1 MSMQI
6 LNWQPRHTHLNQTK
20 IKNTHEPK
28 SSNQKKNRQNSKDP
42 EKLTTEI
49 DKGRHEQRVIIHKKQ
64 IPNNASEAQN
74 PPHTTVVVIVIIRKT
89 KLKSI

>member
-1 MSMQI
+1 M
-6 LNWQPRHTHLNQTK
+6 NPNHP
-20 IKNTHEPK
+20 IK
-28 SSNQKKNRQNSKDP
+28 KKNRQNSKDP

-49 DKGRHEQRVIIHKKQ
+49 NKGRHEQRVIIHKKQ

-74 PPHTTVVVIVIIRKT
+74 PPHTTVVVVIVIIRKT

>member
-28 SSNQKKNRQNSKDP
+28 SSNQK
-42 EKLTTEI
+42 EK
-49 DKGRHEQRVIIHKKQ
+49 Q
-64 IPNNASEAQN
+64 
-74 PPHTTVVVIVIIRKT
+74 T
-89 KLKSI
+89 K